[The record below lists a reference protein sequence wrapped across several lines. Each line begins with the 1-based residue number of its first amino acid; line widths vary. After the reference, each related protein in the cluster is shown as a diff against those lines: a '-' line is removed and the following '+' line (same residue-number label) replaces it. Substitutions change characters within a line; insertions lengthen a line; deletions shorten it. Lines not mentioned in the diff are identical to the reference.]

1 MSHRYFSTLSAVY
14 KLALLLMCEFLC
26 LSSTVPLSLFYTV
39 TTQMYICDVYIL
51 LADTPPPPVVS
62 SLFAITV
69 ITVAVVTVVLTT
81 SGLHFH
87 AKFFRSCGCVL
98 SGSGN
103 FPLFLRGAKTL
114 KNTLSREGEKRK
126 KRKKEEKK
134 KLCNGSE
141 G

>member
-1 MSHRYFSTLSAVY
+1 MSHRYFSTLSGVY

-51 LADTPPPPVVS
+51 LADTPPVVS

-81 SGLHFH
+81 SGIHFH

-103 FPLFLRGAKTL
+103 FPLFL
-114 KNTLSREGEKRK
+114 
-126 KRKKEEKK
+126 
-134 KLCNGSE
+134 
-141 G
+141 